1 MLDTLDDLDR
11 GPLDE
16 ADKAAIRFAERV
28 TTDHRAMDEKDVEA
42 LSRHWEAPQI
52 VELMC
57 VVGQFNYLNRFSIAL
72 GLWPT
77 RPGEGGPEDRE
88 GDRPSE

>member
-1 MLDTLDDLDR
+1 MLESLDDLEQS
-11 GPLDE
+11 PLAE
-16 ADKAAIRFAERV
+16 REKQAIRFAEKV
-28 TTDHRAMDEKDVEA
+28 TRSHREIAKEDID
-42 LSRHWEAPQI
+42 LLRDHWEPDQI

-57 VVGQFNYLNRFSIAL
+57 VVGIFNYLNRFSVAF

-88 GDRPSE
+88 GAPLRE